1 MIKTKLFRFDKNFT
15 IIFFNEKANRKSY
28 YYLIELLFA
37 DFKIERLL
45 RVFEWSCCKRTHTI
59 DCIMK
64 WSFMKK
70 YLKYYFLKENGV

>member
-1 MIKTKLFRFDKNFT
+1 MKTLKQFYVTKN
-15 IIFFNEKANRKSY
+15 IIIRFFNEKPNRKSY

-45 RVFEWSCCKRTHTI
+45 RVFEWICCKRTHTI

-64 WSFMKK
+64 WSVLKQ
-70 YLKYYFLKENGV
+70 YLKYYYLK